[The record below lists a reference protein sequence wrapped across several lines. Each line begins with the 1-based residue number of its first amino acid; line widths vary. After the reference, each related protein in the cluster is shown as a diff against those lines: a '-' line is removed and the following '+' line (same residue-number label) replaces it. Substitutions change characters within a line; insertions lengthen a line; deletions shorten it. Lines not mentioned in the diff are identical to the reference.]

1 MLALP
6 VGRIFLAT
14 QPTDLRKSFDGLA
27 ALVESDFSMQPTSG
41 DLFVFLNKRKNQV
54 RMLFWDR
61 DGFCILMK
69 RLEQGTFQRI
79 FGVCEGA
86 RLELDRGQLALLLEG
101 IVAERL
107 RSTQRYKI
115 HDKIEISS

>member
-6 VGRIFLAT
+6 VGRIFLAN

-27 ALVESDFSMQPTSG
+27 ALVESEFSMQPNSG

-69 RLEQGTFQRI
+69 RLEVGTFQRI
-79 FGVCEGA
+79 FGGSEEA
-86 RLELDRGQLALLLEG
+86 KLEIDRGQLALLLEG

-107 RSTQRYKI
+107 RPTKRYENLGRSTKT
-115 HDKIEISS
+115 S

>member
-6 VGRIFLAT
+6 VGRIFLAN

-27 ALVESDFSMQPTSG
+27 ALVESEFLMQPNSG

-69 RLEQGTFQRI
+69 RLEVGTFQRI
-79 FGVCEGA
+79 LGGSEEA
-86 RLELDRGQLALLLEG
+86 KLEIDRGQLALLLEG

-107 RSTQRYKI
+107 RPTKRYENLGRSTKT
-115 HDKIEISS
+115 S